1 MRAVEKRAEVQS
13 AGARL
18 RTAFTDGAEQIGH
31 LSSLDVHWH
40 ERLGVWG
47 AFGTTPGRGDVL
59 RAWNP
64 FGQKPHNFRSNMIV
78 EINPP
83 NRGIDQNLQ
92 GLFAVDDDGRRW
104 LLHQGRMSVSGSRVT
119 EADFIAATRLQPIAV
134 DFSDGSTAHYHPV
147 AAIDAPSAT
156 VQDSIAAFV
165 ARCAQTRLYKMGGA
179 ASLATPDALG
189 AWEHGL
195 SPEATGDIMIPSRE
209 AAVRRRRHAE
219 VWKALAA
226 ELKRRKTPHSNDR
239 IGQYGPDL
247 FTYGSGPAVLFEIKS
262 HPGAQD
268 VFAAVGQLQIYESLS
283 GKSYRKV
290 LVVPRGLGETLRGP
304 LEALDIRLV
313 EYDRVGSRV
322 AFDAPALTACLKGNP
337 TSGSRN

>member
-18 RTAFTDGAEQIGH
+18 RTAFADGAEQIGR
-31 LSSLDVHWH
+31 LSALDVHWH

-47 AFGTTPGRGDVL
+47 AFGATPGRGDVL

-64 FGQKPHNFRSNMIV
+64 FGQKPHNFRSNIIV

-92 GLFAVDDDGRRW
+92 GLFAVDDDGQRW

-119 EADFIAATRLQPIAV
+119 EADFIAATLLQPITV
-134 DFSDGSTAHYHPV
+134 DFSDGSKGHYHPV
-147 AAIDAPSAT
+147 AAIDAPPAA

-165 ARCAQTRLYKMGGA
+165 ARCAQARLYKMGGA
-179 ASLATPDALG
+179 SSLATPDALT

-195 SPEATGDIMIPSRE
+195 SPEATGDILIPSRD
-209 AAVRRRRHAE
+209 AAIRRRRHAE

-226 ELKRRKTPHSNDR
+226 ELKRRETPHSNDR

-247 FTYGSGPAVLFEIKS
+247 FTYGPGPAILFEIKS

-268 VFAAVGQLQIYESLS
+268 VFAAVGQLQIYERLS

-290 LVVPRGLGETLRGP
+290 LVIPRGVGKTLRGP
-304 LEALDIRLV
+304 LEALAIRLV
-313 EYDRVGSRV
+313 EYYRVGSRV
-322 AFDAPALTACLKGNP
+322 VFDAPALAASLKAIPPLVN
-337 TSGSRN
+337 RD